1 MKTIEYIIRPGD
13 TLFDLGLKFNVPVS
27 RIVEENNISDENLIT
42 AGQTL
47 RIPVSDEVYDIY
59 MLGKNQNSAQQ
70 DAGGGEEENVSAG
83 AYHRHKV
90 RRGDTV
96 YLLAKEFGTTT
107 SNILALNPQ
116 ITDVRNIPVGS
127 IITIPVPPEKSYIY
141 VVRPGDTVYGIA
153 RAHGVTPEDIMRYN
167 YIDDSA
173 ALFPGQQLVIVK

>member
-27 RIVEENNISDENLIT
+27 GIVEENNISDENMIT

-47 RIPVSDEVYDIY
+47 RIPVSDEVYNVY
-59 MLGKNQNSAQQ
+59 MLGKNQNPAQQ
-70 DAGGGEEENVSAG
+70 NTDEPEENVSAG

-153 RAHGVTPEDIMRYN
+153 RAHGVMPEDIMRYN
-167 YIDDSA
+167 YIEGSA
-173 ALFPGQQLVIVK
+173 ALFPGQQLVIVR

>member
-27 RIVEENNISDENLIT
+27 GIVEENNISDENMIT

-47 RIPVSDEVYDIY
+47 RIPASDEVYNVY

-70 DAGGGEEENVSAG
+70 NTDEPEENVSAG
-83 AYHRHKV
+83 AYRRHKV

-153 RAHGVTPEDIMRYN
+153 RAHGVTTEDIMRYN
-167 YIDDSA
+167 YIEDSA
-173 ALFPGQQLVIVK
+173 ALFPGQQLVIVR